1 MHDQIKSNLNEIS
14 KRKKYILKKLNEALE
29 RKKYKST
36 HKLKV
41 TEKFLLKTSYEE
53 EIENNNY
60 GEEIERMKSNI
71 CAILAKRVK
80 ER

>member
-1 MHDQIKSNLNEIS
+1 MDDQIKSNLNETS
-14 KRKKYILKKLNEALE
+14 KRKKKKCNLNEASK

-41 TEKFLLKTSYEE
+41 TEKFLLKKSYE
-53 EIENNNY
+53 
-60 GEEIERMKSNI
+60 EEIERMKSNI
-71 CAILAKRVK
+71 CAILANRVK